1 MGSRPLRPEVRP
13 PDPMVVD
20 ILAEARRRGI
30 SPAALAN
37 LAGINAS
44 TLSLLRRGYC
54 GPSLHTA
61 RQLASAVGLAVVLRP
76 VRDVLEAGD
85 G

>member
-1 MGSRPLRPEVRP
+1 MVSGQVRP
-13 PDPMVVD
+13 ADPIVAQV
-20 ILAEARRRGI
+20 LAAAGQRGI

-37 LAGINAS
+37 LAGIHPS

-54 GPSLHTA
+54 GPSVHTA
-61 RQLASAVGLAVVLRP
+61 RRLAAAVGLAVVLRP